1 MKYLLLTALAAA
13 AIAAAYWYLRGGS
26 RPADAGSRT
35 SIHTYAFTSIE
46 GTSVPLSTYKG
57 KYLLLVNVAS
67 RCGFT
72 PQYAELEELSKRY
85 ADRLVVIG
93 FPANDFLDQEPG
105 TNAEIQ
111 AFCQTRY
118 GVTFPLSQKV
128 VVTGAERCA
137 IFRWLTNKGLNGWN
151 DKEPRWNFYKYLVDP
166 SGELVKVFPSS
177 TTPLS
182 ADITEAIL

>member
-1 MKYLLLTALAAA
+1 MKYLFLAALAAA

-35 SIHTYAFTSIE
+35 PIHDYSFTSIE
-46 GTSVPLSTYKG
+46 GKVVPLSSFKG
-57 KYLLLVNVAS
+57 KHLLLVNVAS

-105 TNAEIQ
+105 TNEEIQ
-111 AFCQTRY
+111 TFCQTRY

-128 VVTGAERCA
+128 AVTGSGKCDV
-137 IFRWLTNKGLNGWN
+137 FRWLSNKGLNGWN
-151 DKEPRWNFYKYLVDP
+151 DKEPRWNFYKYLIDP

-182 ADITEAIL
+182 QEITEALR

>member
-1 MKYLLLTALAAA
+1 M
-13 AIAAAYWYLRGGS
+13 
-26 RPADAGSRT
+26 
-35 SIHTYAFTSIE
+35 
-46 GTSVPLSTYKG
+46 
-57 KYLLLVNVAS
+57 
-67 RCGFT
+67 
-72 PQYAELEELSKRY
+72 
-85 ADRLVVIG
+85 IG

-151 DKEPRWNFYKYLVDP
+151 DKEPRWNFYKYLLDRKGNVVDVYSSV
-166 SGELVKVFPSS
+166 SGPGSKDLRKK
-177 TTPLS
+177 
-182 ADITEAIL
+182 IEALL